1 MIFSPHS
8 YQRNA
13 LQFLLERPHG
23 ALFADPGLGKTA
35 IALAAIRAHA
45 AAGTAPRWLVVAPL
59 RVAANTWPEEIHKW
73 DQFQDLTFSVFH
85 GSSARLDPEAVITL
99 VNPEGLPKLFTA
111 LGTKSFFD
119 GLIVDESTKF
129 KNWIAKRTKL
139 LRKRAKGFRFR
150 YLLTGTP
157 SPNGYLDLFAQT
169 YLMDLGEAFG
179 KSITKYKEQ
188 YFEPTD
194 FRRFNWRLKDG
205 ADKKIERKIA
215 PYVLRLNA
223 EELLDLPPFV
233 YQDIKVTLPAKARK
247 HYDEIES
254 ELFTEID
261 GSEILSRNS
270 AAKYSHCRQVASG
283 AVYNEGLLV
292 RVHNEKIEALADFRS
307 ELQKSL
313 LVAYNYV
320 HEKDRLIDFFGD
332 DATWIGGGVSAKE
345 SSDRIKQWQSGR
357 KQILFAQ
364 CSSISHGLNLQY
376 GSCRHI
382 VWFSLTDNLETYL
395 QFNRRI
401 RRQGVDSAVFVHHIV
416 ARDTVDVMLK
426 RLVAKKDITQ
436 TSLLEALAEYRG
448 SSCQ

>member
-1 MIFSPHS
+1 MIFSAHS
-8 YQRNA
+8 YQRDA
-13 LQFLLERPHG
+13 LQFLLERSYG

-45 AAGTAPRWLVVAPL
+45 AAGTASQWLVIAPL
-59 RVAANTWPEEIHKW
+59 RVAASTWPEEIQKW
-73 DQFQDLTFSVFH
+73 DQFQDLSLSVFH
-85 GSSARLDPEAVITL
+85 GPGARIEPVNITL
-99 VNPEGLPKLFTA
+99 VNPEGLPRLFTA
-111 LGTKSFFD
+111 LGTKSFD
-119 GLIVDESTKF
+119 GLVIDESTKF
-129 KNWIAKRTKL
+129 KNWSAKRVKL
-139 LRKRAKGFRFR
+139 LRKRAKNFKFR

-169 YLMDLGEAFG
+169 YLMDLGKAFG

-205 ADKKIERKIA
+205 ANKKIERKIA

-233 YQDIKVTLPAKARK
+233 YQDINVTLPAKARK

-254 ELFTEID
+254 ELFTEIY
-261 GSEILSRNS
+261 GAEVVSRNS
-270 AAKYSHCRQVASG
+270 AAKYSACRQIASG
-283 AVYNEGLLV
+283 AIYNEGVLV
-292 RVHNEKIEALADFRS
+292 RVHNEKIEALTDFRS
-307 ELQKSL
+307 ELQKPL

-320 HEKDRLIDFFGD
+320 HEKDRLNDSFGD

-345 SSDRIKQWQSGR
+345 SNDRIKRWQSGEV
-357 KQILFAQ
+357 QILFAQ

-382 VWFSLTDNLETYL
+382 IWFSLTDNLETYL

-401 RRQGVDSAVFVHHIV
+401 RRQGVDSTVFVHHIT
-416 ARDTVDVMLK
+416 ARNTIDVMLK
-426 RLVAKKDITQ
+426 RLVKAKDKSQ
-436 TSLLEALAEYRG
+436 ANLLEALTEYRG
-448 SSCQ
+448 STCQ